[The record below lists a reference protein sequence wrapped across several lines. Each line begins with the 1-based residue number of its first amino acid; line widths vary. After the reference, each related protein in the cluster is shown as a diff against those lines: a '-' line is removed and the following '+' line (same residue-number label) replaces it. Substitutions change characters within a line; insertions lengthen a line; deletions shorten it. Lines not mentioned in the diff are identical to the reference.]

1 MRLFL
6 LVLGAIILLASVLCG
21 DSEGQWSTSD
31 KKSDR
36 HYDNSKKACDEA
48 MKIVVRRGDIM
59 RLTVNEKKEVIG
71 LLKLAI
77 SEAMSVEDSYLA
89 KVHPLL
95 PDKYDKEYIRGMSML
110 AEGLEKDSSP
120 LTLGGTYGYNEFATW
135 SLANKD
141 KMKFPK

>member
-1 MRLFL
+1 MKLFL
-6 LVLGAIILLASVLCG
+6 SVLGAALLVVSVLCN
-21 DSEGQWSTSD
+21 DSECQWSSND

-59 RLTVNEKKEVIG
+59 KLTAKEKNEVIG
-71 LLKLAI
+71 ILKLAI
-77 SEAMSVEDSYLA
+77 SEAMLIEDSYLA

-95 PDKYDKEYIRGMSML
+95 PEKYDKEYIGGMSML
-110 AEGLEKDSSP
+110 AEGLETDSSP

>member
-1 MRLFL
+1 MKL
-6 LVLGAIILLASVLCG
+6 LLQVLGAGLLVASVFCT
-21 DSEGQWSTSD
+21 DSQCQWTPND

-48 MKIVVRRGDIM
+48 AKILVRRGDVM
-59 RLTVNEKKEVIG
+59 KLTANEEKEVIG

-77 SEAMSVEDSYLA
+77 SEAMLVEDSYLA

-95 PDKYDKEYIRGMSML
+95 PEKYNKEYIRGMSML
-110 AEGLEKDSSP
+110 VEGLEIDSGP
-120 LTLGGTYGYNEFATW
+120 LTLAGTYGYNEFATW

-141 KMKFPK
+141 EMKFPK

>member
-6 LVLGAIILLASVLCG
+6 LVLGAIILLASVFCD

-48 MKIVVRRGDIM
+48 AKILVRRGDVM
-59 RLTVNEKKEVIG
+59 KLTANEKKEVIG

-77 SEAMSVEDSYLA
+77 SEAMLVEDSYLA

-95 PDKYDKEYIRGMSML
+95 PEKYDKEYIGGMSML
-110 AEGLEKDSSP
+110 AEGLETDSSP